1 MPNSKSFVELRAAT
15 LLAIANTAKLQ
26 ADLVRKHRWSEVDW
40 EWLERKITTALEDQT
55 VFWTE

>member
-40 EWLERKITTALEDQT
+40 EWLER
-55 VFWTE
+55 